1 MIKTTDKLKARFD
14 KYDKWSIVISFI
26 FIAINVWLIFQLKDY
41 IFIGSIIPII
51 LFFIIFIIM
60 KIKVNNKINSVDSID
75 SIDDIDLF
83 YNEAND
89 QPKKY
94 RYYSV
99 LLASVILLLF
109 NNLLHFSGFIGVI
122 YNNDIIPLQGRLVL
136 LIYVEMVFLSLSYL
150 VANQLFEI
158 ISLYDFSSSTIF
170 NSKNKYLI
178 RVWNF
183 LYYRRTVYDISDG
196 EKSYLEIWKE
206 NRNIIVADKI
216 SKLKEELQSLDDDF
230 LKKIYF
236 YHLYPYDSGRNLE
249 ARTDDLF
256 EKVPKFVGFLL
267 PFVIGYFFND
277 FKKLE
282 NILSFVQISVCMW
295 LIGLAIVHFWNQITR
310 KSLFNQLKVIL
321 PLLINE
327 ELGNRT
333 LIKEKLENLKSK
345 RKYKRPHRYK

>member
-1 MIKTTDKLKARFD
+1 MIKTTDKLKARFE
-14 KYDKWSIVISFI
+14 KYDGCSMVFFYALIVINLLFI
-26 FIAINVWLIFQLKDY
+26 FCLKDY
-41 IFIGSIIPII
+41 IFIGSIILLIH
-51 LFFIIFIIM
+51 FIRI
-60 KIKVNNKINSVDSID
+60 KNKKVNNNIN

-83 YNEAND
+83 YNKAND
-89 QPKKY
+89 QLKKY
-94 RYYSV
+94 RYYSD
-99 LLASVILLLF
+99 LLASFFLLLF
-109 NNLLHFSGFIGVI
+109 NYLLHFYGFIDVI
-122 YNNDIIPLQGRLVL
+122 YNNYIIPLEGRVVL
-136 LIYVEMVFLSLSYL
+136 LIYVELVFLSLSFL

-158 ISLYDFSSSTIF
+158 ISLYDFRSGTIF

-196 EKSYLEIWKE
+196 EKSYYDIWKE
-206 NRNIIVADKI
+206 NNNVIVADKI

-236 YHLYPYDSGRNLE
+236 YHLYPYDLGGNSE

-256 EKVPKFVGFLL
+256 EKIPKFVGFLL

-295 LIGLAIVHFWNQITR
+295 LIGLTIVHVWNQITR
-310 KSLFNQLKVIL
+310 KSLLNQLKVIL

-327 ELGNRT
+327 ELENRKNEE
-333 LIKEKLENLKSK
+333 LENQKNEELENLKTK

>member
-14 KYDKWSIVISFI
+14 KYDKLSIVISFI

-60 KIKVNNKINSVDSID
+60 KIKVNNKINS
-75 SIDDIDLF
+75 IDDIDLF
-83 YNEAND
+83 YNKAND
-89 QPKKY
+89 QLKKY

-99 LLASVILLLF
+99 LLASIILLLF
-109 NNLLHFSGFIGVI
+109 NNLLHSSGFIDVI

-136 LIYVEMVFLSLSYL
+136 LIYVEMVFFSLSYL

-158 ISLYDFSSSTIF
+158 ISLYDFRSSTIF

-196 EKSYLEIWKE
+196 EKSYYKIWKE
-206 NRNIIVADKI
+206 NNNVIVADKI
-216 SKLKEELQSLDDDF
+216 SKLKEELQSLDDNF

-236 YHLYPYDSGRNLE
+236 YHLYPYDFGGNPNIEMKYLIKKG
-249 ARTDDLF
+249 TIFL
-256 EKVPKFVGFLL
+256 GFLSPIFL
-267 PFVIGYFFND
+267 NHFFNG
-277 FKKLE
+277 FQ
-282 NILSFVQISVCMW
+282 NIKDITIIALICLFAYLSWMLLTIFFNW
-295 LIGLAIVHFWNQITR
+295 LYCKNL
-310 KSLFNQLKVIL
+310 LDQLKVIL

-327 ELGNRT
+327 ELENR
-333 LIKEKLENLKSK
+333 KSK